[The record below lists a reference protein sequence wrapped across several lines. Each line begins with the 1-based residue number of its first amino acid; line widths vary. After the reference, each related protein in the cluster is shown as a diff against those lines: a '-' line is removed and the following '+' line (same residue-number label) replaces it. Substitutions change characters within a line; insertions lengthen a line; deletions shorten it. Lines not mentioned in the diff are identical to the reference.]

1 MVTPA
6 APTTEVPEAENPI
19 VTELAQMDAT
29 GDDKDILAEIAT
41 LNAQEEA
48 GTESTTLVAET
59 PAEVTP
65 QAAAPAEPPVA
76 EVAAPVIQ
84 PPVAPAISPEL
95 QQYITKLEQQNQ
107 LAQQQNEAKVLED
120 VTAQYAQRLAQEAA
134 AELGVDPSQVLPF
147 VQKVA
152 KQQGQILYQQYQ
164 TERMRQGQINAAFD
178 IGKEMGVD
186 PRTLMNLASPEA
198 MREAAKQAT
207 AQNKTNTELAALRV
221 QVAALTK
228 KIVPP
233 QRMDN
238 GQGAPVANVNESALL
253 DAYNMGDRS
262 PQAVAAGRRA
272 AGF

>member
-1 MVTPA
+1 MVTEA
-6 APTTEVPEAENPI
+6 APTTGTPEPENPI
-19 VTELAQMDAT
+19 VTELATMDAA
-29 GDDKDILAEIAT
+29 GDDKEILAEISK

-48 GTESTTLVAET
+48 GIEPATPVAGI
-59 PAEVTP
+59 PAEATP
-65 QAAAPAEPPVA
+65 EAAAPAALPVA
-76 EVAAPVIQ
+76 EAVAPVEQ
-84 PPVAPAISPEL
+84 TPVVPAISPEI

-107 LAQQQNEAKVLED
+107 LAQQQSEAKVLED

-186 PRTLMNLASPEA
+186 PRMLMNLASPEA

-207 AQNKTNTELAALRV
+207 AQNRTNTELAALRA

-228 KIVPP
+228 KAVPP

-238 GQGAPVANVNESALL
+238 GQGAPVGNVNESALL
-253 DAYNMGDRS
+253 DAYNRGDRS
-262 PQAVAAGRRA
+262 PQALAAARRA
-272 AGF
+272 AGY